1 MFSNEFWW
9 FVLVGF
15 AAQMVDGAL
24 GMAYGTVASSLLI
37 TLGVPPA
44 LSSATVHTAECFTTG
59 ASAIAHRAFGNWD
72 KHLVRRLVGPAILG
86 AVLGALMLSYLPGEA
101 LRPYVALYLLIM
113 GLVIIGKAFRRI
125 PPSAATERLG
135 TLGFIGAFLD
145 AVGGGGWGPIV
156 ATTLISRGNHVRTA
170 IGSTNAV
177 EFCVTLAASATF
189 VATLNFNH
197 WTAVI
202 GLALGGL
209 PAAPLAAW
217 LTKRLPLR
225 PLMVTVGLIVVAL
238 SLRTLIFG

>member
-37 TLGVPPA
+37 TLGVPPV

-59 ASAIAHRAFGNWD
+59 ASAIAHRAFGNVD
-72 KHLVRRLVGPAILG
+72 QRLLRGLVAPAILG
-86 AVLGALMLSYLPGEA
+86 AVLGALILSHLPGEA
-101 LRPYVALYLLIM
+101 LRPYIALYLLIM
-113 GLVIIGKAFRRI
+113 GLVIIGKAFRQL
-125 PPSAATERLG
+125 PPRTVTEHLG
-135 TLGFIGAFLD
+135 TLGFVGAFLD
-145 AVGGGGWGPIV
+145 TVGGGGWGPIV
-156 ATTLISRGNHVRTA
+156 ATTLLSRGNHVRTA
-170 IGSTNAV
+170 IGSANAV
-177 EFCVTLAASATF
+177 EFFVTLAATATF
-189 VATLNFNH
+189 TTTLSFNH

-225 PLMVTVGLIVVAL
+225 PLMVMIGLVVVAL